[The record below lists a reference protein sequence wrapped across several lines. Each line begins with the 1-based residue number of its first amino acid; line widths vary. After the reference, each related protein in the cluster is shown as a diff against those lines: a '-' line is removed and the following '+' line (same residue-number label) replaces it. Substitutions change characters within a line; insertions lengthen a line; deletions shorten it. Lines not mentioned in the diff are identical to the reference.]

1 MLEEG
6 LGVRRAQ
13 GEEDVMEVKR
23 GGHGDP
29 GTRGCSAADERP
41 RAVSSSQVLAPH
53 SQPREWGAGQRLEV
67 CPPPTRTLMVK
78 KKKVSVKWKNGYRGQ
93 LGRGRSKAESGAN
106 N

>member
-29 GTRGCSAADERP
+29 GTRGCSTADEGP

-67 CPPPTRTLMVK
+67 CPPPHWDTNGK
-78 KKKVSVKWKNGYRGQ
+78 KKKS
-93 LGRGRSKAESGAN
+93 LC
-106 N
+106 

>member
-29 GTRGCSAADERP
+29 GTRGCSTADEGP

-53 SQPREWGAGQRLEV
+53 SQPREWGAGQSLEV
-67 CPPPTRTLMVK
+67 CPPHWDTNGK
-78 KKKVSVKWKNGYRGQ
+78 KKKS
-93 LGRGRSKAESGAN
+93 LC
-106 N
+106 

>member
-29 GTRGCSAADERP
+29 GTRAA
-41 RAVSSSQVLAPH
+41 VLLTKGPV
-53 SQPREWGAGQRLEV
+53 L
-67 CPPPTRTLMVK
+67 CPPARF
-78 KKKVSVKWKNGYRGQ
+78 
-93 LGRGRSKAESGAN
+93 
-106 N
+106 